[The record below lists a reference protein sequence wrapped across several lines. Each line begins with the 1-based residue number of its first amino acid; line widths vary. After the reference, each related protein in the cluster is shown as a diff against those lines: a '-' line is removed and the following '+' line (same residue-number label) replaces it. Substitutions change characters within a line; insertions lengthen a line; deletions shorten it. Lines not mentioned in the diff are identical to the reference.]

1 MRSGIRRIELH
12 GGIQLLERGVL
23 LAKVVPGRTQTV
35 MRVSPLWSEPQCG
48 FELFSSLFCIPFI
61 FEGQSQ
67 VVVCR
72 RIVGFKSQGLTI
84 ICDGL
89 VPRFCA
95 RKFDGLLTVTLG
107 SLRKRCL

>member
-12 GGIQLLERGVL
+12 GGIQLLERGVV
-23 LAKVVPGRTQTV
+23 LAKDAPGRTQPV
-35 MRVSPLWSEPQCG
+35 MRISPLWSEPRCR
-48 FELFSSLFCIPFI
+48 FELLSSLFCISFI

-72 RIVGFKSQGLTI
+72 RIVGFKSHGLTL

-89 VPRFCA
+89 VSRFYA
-95 RKFDGLLTVTLG
+95 RKFDGLLTVRLV
-107 SLRKRCL
+107 